1 MNTTKTKS
9 CFSPRWARIALLMAL
24 LMSSLSSMALD
35 PCDFMVD
42 GIAYRI
48 NADGT
53 SVSVTYTAVPDDNN
67 PYANYTDVTSI
78 IVPSSVNY
86 EGKDYAVTAIGEIA
100 FYGCRSLKQ
109 VVLPEGLIT
118 IGTSAFLGCFY
129 LESVNI
135 PNTVTNIEDGAF
147 ATTNISEIV
156 IPNSVVNLG
165 WDVFGGC
172 WELSQVTLPESLTEI
187 PPCMFEMCSKL
198 KSISLPPHHGQGARR
213 AALQACPRIL

>member
-9 CFSPRWARIALLMAL
+9 IFSSRWAKIVVLMAL
-24 LMSSLSSMALD
+24 LMSSLSSMAYD

-78 IVPSSVNY
+78 VVPSSVNY
-86 EGKDYAVTAIGEIA
+86 EGKEYAVTAIGEIA

-109 VVLPEGLIT
+109 VVFPEGLLT
-118 IGTSAFLGCFY
+118 IGASAFGACFY

-135 PNTVTNIEDGAF
+135 PNTVTSIEDAAF
-147 ATTNISEIV
+147 ATTNIREIV
-156 IPNSVVNLG
+156 IPNSVDNLG
-165 WDVFGGC
+165 WEVFGSC
-172 WELSQVTLPESLTEI
+172 WELSHVTLPESLTEI
-187 PPCMFEMCSKL
+187 PPCMFAACYKL
-198 KSISLPPHHGQGARR
+198 KSITLPAGGDK
-213 AALQACPRIL
+213 